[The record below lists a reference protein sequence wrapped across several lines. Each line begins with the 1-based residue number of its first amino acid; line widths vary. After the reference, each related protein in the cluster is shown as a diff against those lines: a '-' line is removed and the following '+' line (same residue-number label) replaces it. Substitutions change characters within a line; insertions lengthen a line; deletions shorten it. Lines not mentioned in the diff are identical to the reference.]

1 MTLPSLP
8 LLPADRR
15 PTLNRNLRTAAAVAG
30 IVLATTIPAR
40 AAIDFGELG
49 DGELALVIWDPARE
63 ATYTLD
69 LGWNMSEISEDGQ
82 DDAGFQRF
90 WKLDRNSDQRLD
102 KLLDLGSAIDSL
114 RWAVVATD
122 IAGDGLVAGDLRL
135 FFTLEHTVPTGT
147 LNPNYS
153 NVLTVQNASL
163 EAGIGVYSVQLFQT
177 LNADTSNPDN
187 THGTGGA
194 GNFTFNGSSFT
205 AKGQAGYWENT
216 GLFMST
222 FTSISGPAISNTIGN
237 SSWFYKATT
246 SGFES
251 TDPLTLDEF
260 DNLTH
265 DGFWGLA
272 LDPADDTLALSYTI
286 EGTGLTLSQRAFAQ
300 SIGRSELNGGF
311 NTRRLSG
318 AAANPM
324 EAGNGFSRRLLDGG
338 GTVAA
343 VSVVPEPSSWLL
355 MGLGLGL
362 GAVGWLAR
370 RRG

>member
-15 PTLNRNLRTAAAVAG
+15 STLNRMLRTAAAVASV
-30 IVLATTIPAR
+30 VLATTTPAG
-40 AAIDFGELG
+40 AAIDVGELG

-90 WKLDRNSDQRLD
+90 WKLDRNTDPRLD
-102 KLLDLGSAIDSL
+102 KLLDLGSALNSL

-122 IAGDGLVAGDLRL
+122 VEGFGFIPGDLRL

-153 NVLTVQNASL
+153 TVLGFPNSSL
-163 EAGIGVYSVQLFQT
+163 EAGLAVYSTQLFGT
-177 LNADTSNPDN
+177 LNADVSNPDN
-187 THGTGGA
+187 THGTGGSD
-194 GNFTFNGSSFT
+194 NFAFNGSSFT
-205 AKGQAGYWENT
+205 TKGQPGYWENT
-216 GLFMST
+216 GQFMST
-222 FTSISGPAISNTIGN
+222 FTSSSGPAISNTIGN
-237 SSWFYKATT
+237 SSWFYTATT

-286 EGTGLTLSQRAFAQ
+286 EGTGLTLAQRAFAQ
-300 SIGRSELNGGF
+300 SIGRTELNGGF
-311 NTRRLSG
+311 STRRLSG
-318 AAANPM
+318 VAANPM
-324 EAGNGFSRRLLDGG
+324 EAGSGFSSRLLDGG
-338 GTVAA
+338 SSVAA

-355 MGLGLGL
+355 MGLGLG
-362 GAVGWLAR
+362 AVGWLAR

>member
-1 MTLPSLP
+1 LLWSRF
-8 LLPADRR
+8 LPARV
-15 PTLNRNLRTAAAVAG
+15 AAIAVAATA
-30 IVLATTIPAR
+30 LASQPVH

-49 DGELALVIWDPARE
+49 DGEFALVIWDQANE

-69 LGWNMSEISEDGQ
+69 LGVRISTLLEDGQ

-90 WKLDRNSDQRLD
+90 WALDRTKDTRLD
-102 KLLDLGSAIDSL
+102 KFLDLGTAINSL

-122 IAGDGLVAGDLRL
+122 IEGFGFVPGDLRL

-153 NVLTVQNASL
+153 NVLGQSNGAM
-163 EAGIGVYSVQLFQT
+163 EAALGVYSGSLLRT
-177 LNADTSNPDN
+177 LNIDSNNPDN
-187 THGTGGA
+187 THGFGGA
-194 GNFTFNGSSFT
+194 ENFSHNGSSLT
-205 AKGQAGYWENT
+205 IKGQSGYWENT
-216 GLFMST
+216 GLLLST
-222 FTSISGPAISNTIGN
+222 WAFPSGPAVSNTIGN
-237 SSWFYKATT
+237 SSWFYFATT
-246 SGFES
+246 SSFDSAE
-251 TDPLTLDEF
+251 TLVLDEF

-272 LDPADDTLALSYTI
+272 LNPEDNTLALSYTI

-300 SIGRSELNGGF
+300 SIGRTELNGGF
-311 NTRRLSG
+311 AMKRLSG
-318 AAANPM
+318 VAASPM

-338 GTVAA
+338 GSVAA

-355 MGLGLGL
+355 MGLGLG
-362 GAVGWLAR
+362 AVGWLAR